1 MKDYITLGILLLSV
15 SFLGLNSGCQQIQP
29 YKMLP
34 LGHGLP
40 TTHPVHNAM
49 VYMAK
54 RVEEKSNGKLRIK
67 IYSDAQ
73 LGEERVLTELI
84 QIGSLAMTKV
94 SASVMTNF
102 APEYGVM
109 ETPYLF
115 KDQDHGYRVMEGP
128 IGKEILSKGE
138 EYWLR
143 GLCFYDAGSRSFYT
157 KDKPILTPE
166 DLEGLKIRVQNSQNM
181 VNMVNALGGSAT
193 PIPYGEL
200 YTALQQG
207 VVDGAENNPPSLY
220 TSRHYEV
227 CKYYSFDQHTSTPD
241 VLIISTR
248 VWESLTD
255 EERTWLQEA
264 ADESAQEQKRL
275 WAESVAESMEAMKK
289 EGLQIYTPEKA
300 PFIAKI
306 APLIE
311 EMKEK
316 RPEVYAF
323 YQKIKAVE

>member
-1 MKDYITLGILLLSV
+1 MKPKYLLLLLIGCF
-15 SFLGLNSGCQQIQP
+15 FLHPGCQQIKP
-29 YKMLP
+29 YKILP

-40 TTHPVHNAM
+40 TSHPVHNAM
-49 VYMAK
+49 VYMAQ
-54 RVEEKSNGKLRIK
+54 RLEEKSDGKLRIK

-102 APEYGVM
+102 APEYGVL
-109 ETPYLF
+109 ETPYLY
-115 KDQDHGYRVMEGP
+115 KDQDHGYRVMEGE

-138 EYWLR
+138 QFWLR

-157 KDKPILTPE
+157 KEKPVMHPD
-166 DLEGLKIRVQNSQNM
+166 DLKGLKIRVQNSQNM

-207 VVDGAENNPPSLY
+207 VVDGAENNPPSLF

-227 CKYYSFDQHTSTPD
+227 CKYYSMDQHTSTPD

-248 VWESLTD
+248 VWASLSD
-255 EERTWLQEA
+255 QEKTWLQEA
-264 ADESAQEQKRL
+264 ADESAQEQKKL
-275 WAESVAESMEAMKK
+275 WAASVKESMREMEAAGV
-289 EGLQIYTPEKA
+289 EVYTPEKG
-300 PFIAKI
+300 PFEAKI

-311 EMKEK
+311 DMKK
-316 RPEVYAF
+316 NKPAVYAF
-323 YQKIKAVE
+323 YEKIKAAE

>member
-1 MKDYITLGILLLSV
+1 MNPKHLLL
-15 SFLGLNSGCQQIQP
+15 LATGLLMSLFGCQQIKP
-29 YKMLP
+29 YKVLP

-40 TTHPVHNAM
+40 TSHPVHNAM
-49 VYMAK
+49 VYMAQ
-54 RVEEKSNGKLRIK
+54 RVEEKSDGKLRVK

-102 APEYGVM
+102 APEYGVL
-109 ETPYLF
+109 ETPYLY
-115 KDQDHGYRVMEGP
+115 KDQDHGYRVMEGA
-128 IGKEILSKGE
+128 IGKELLSKGE
-138 EYWLR
+138 QFWLR

-157 KDKPILTPE
+157 KEKPVMHPD
-166 DLEGLKIRVQNSQNM
+166 DLKGLKIRVQNSQNM

-227 CKYYSFDQHTSTPD
+227 CKYYSLDQHTSTPD

-255 EERTWLQEA
+255 QERSWLQEA
-264 ADESAQEQKRL
+264 ADESAQEQKKL
-275 WAESVAESMEAMKK
+275 WAASVEESMKEMKASGV
-289 EGLQIYTPEKA
+289 EFYTPEKG
-300 PFIAKI
+300 PFEAKI
-306 APLIE
+306 APLIQQ
-311 EMKEK
+311 MKEEK
-316 RPEVYAF
+316 PEVYAF
-323 YQKIKAVE
+323 YEKIKAAE

>member
-1 MKDYITLGILLLSV
+1 MKSKHLLLLL
-15 SFLGLNSGCQQIQP
+15 LGCIFFHPGCQQIKP
-29 YKMLP
+29 YKILP

-40 TTHPVHNAM
+40 TSHPVHNAM
-49 VYMAK
+49 VYMAQ
-54 RVEEKSNGKLRIK
+54 RLEEKSDGKLRIK

-102 APEYGVM
+102 APEYGVL
-109 ETPYLF
+109 ETPYLY
-115 KDQDHGYRVMEGP
+115 KDQDHGYRVMEGE

-138 EYWLR
+138 QFWLR

-157 KDKPILTPE
+157 KEKPVMHPD
-166 DLEGLKIRVQNSQNM
+166 DLKGLKIRVQNSQNM

-207 VVDGAENNPPSLY
+207 VVDGAENNPPSLF

-227 CKYYSFDQHTSTPD
+227 CKYYSMDQHTSTPD

-248 VWESLTD
+248 VWASLSD
-255 EERTWLQEA
+255 QEKTWLQEA
-264 ADESAQEQKRL
+264 ADESAQEQKKL
-275 WAESVAESMEAMKK
+275 WAASVEESMREMKAAGV
-289 EGLQIYTPEKA
+289 EVYTPEKG
-300 PFIAKI
+300 PFEAKI

-311 EMKEK
+311 DMKK
-316 RPEVYAF
+316 NKPAVYTF
-323 YQKIKAVE
+323 YEKIKAAE

>member
-1 MKDYITLGILLLSV
+1 MRAKNLSIAFFV
-15 SFLGLNSGCQQIQP
+15 VAIFTAFEGCQQIQP
-29 YKMLP
+29 YKILP

-49 VYMAK
+49 VFMAN
-54 RVEEKSNGKLRIK
+54 RLEEKSGGKMKIK

-102 APEYGVM
+102 APEYGVL

-115 KDQDHGYRVMEGP
+115 KNPEHGYRVMEGP

-138 EYWLR
+138 QFWLR

-157 KDKPILTPE
+157 KEKPVLHPD
-166 DLEGLKIRVQNSQNM
+166 DLKGLKIRVQNSQNM
-181 VNMVNALGGSAT
+181 VNMVNTLGGSAT

-207 VVDGAENNPPSLY
+207 VVDGAENNPPSLF

-227 CKYYSFDQHTSTPD
+227 CKYYSMDQHTSTPD

-248 VWESLTD
+248 VWNSLT
-255 EERTWLQEA
+255 EQEKTWLQEA
-264 ADESAQEQKRL
+264 ADESAQEQKKL
-275 WAESVAESMEAMKK
+275 WAASVLESMK
-289 EGLQIYTPEKA
+289 EMRAAGVEVHTPEKS
-300 PFIAKI
+300 PFVDKI
-306 APLIE
+306 APIIAQ
-311 EMKEK
+311 MKEE
-316 RPEVYAF
+316 RPEVYTF
-323 YQKIKAVE
+323 YQKIKAAE